1 MSKEQITHT
10 MTFMPPA
17 NINDWVMRIMTR
29 LSDNKE
35 YTIEIK
41 EKSNNRSSNQNRYL
55 WGVVYPILGEKL
67 GYDNETIHEVLK
79 TKFGEKVVLRNNMTI
94 NKSTSKYS
102 TMEFENYIQKITI
115 FAGEFLKL
123 TIPSPNETYEENR

>member
-1 MSKEQITHT
+1 MSKAQITQT
-10 MTFMPPA
+10 ISFIPPA
-17 NINDWVMRIMTR
+17 NITGWVHKVVSQLNT
-29 LSDNKE
+29 NKE

-55 WGVVYPILGEKL
+55 WGVVYPILGQKL

-94 NKSTSKYS
+94 NKSTSKY
-102 TMEFENYIQKITI
+102 TTNEFENYIQKITI

-123 TIPSPNETYEENR
+123 TIPAPNETYE